1 MTFSEIRIILFF
13 RSGSLFQFL
22 AHQPVDQLHLSAV
35 FIGKGVL
42 ENNRDAE
49 RLYRREG
56 FRETGRRNAITDRL
70 DEIEFSLS
78 AAPA

>member
-1 MTFSEIRIILFF
+1 MPQE
-13 RSGSLFQFL
+13 FL
-22 AHQPVDQLHLSAV
+22 ASFAVD
-35 FIGKGVL
+35 IDEGGVNRLERIL

-56 FRETGRRNAITDRL
+56 FRATGRRNAITDGL
-70 DEIEFSLS
+70 DEIELALA